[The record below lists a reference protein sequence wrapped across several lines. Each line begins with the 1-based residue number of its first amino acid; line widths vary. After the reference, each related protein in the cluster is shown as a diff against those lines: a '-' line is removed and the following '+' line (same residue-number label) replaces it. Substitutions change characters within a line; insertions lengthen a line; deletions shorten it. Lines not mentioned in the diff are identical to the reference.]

1 MCLLYRNFAKFST
14 ENYPSDCAQ
23 SIMPGGYASD
33 TGTDRPDR
41 GLKAES
47 APVHPEEIKQDVDL
61 RIGKNIALKATVR
74 TTPAGLVTAGVMVA
88 AIVLSITALVRAIR
102 RRDRPGEAIH

>member
-1 MCLLYRNFAKFST
+1 M
-14 ENYPSDCAQ
+14 
-23 SIMPGGYASD
+23 
-33 TGTDRPDR
+33 
-41 GLKAES
+41 
-47 APVHPEEIKQDVDL
+47 DL

-102 RRDRPGEAIH
+102 RRDRPGGAIH